1 MARGCQGRNDSF
13 PSVLAIT
20 ALDLGSRA
28 SSSGPRY
35 LLVQAESAAYWRAML
50 RDLRLHHFRCFD
62 HLIFEPSPGLNLI
75 IGANAQGK
83 SSLLEAACL
92 LLRLQSP
99 RSASLIE
106 AVRFN
111 HPGFSLDGH
120 WNDRHMSIKFVD
132 SLKGFALDSKVQSRT
147 ADYLAIARV
156 SWISNDDIFLVR
168 GSGSHRRRYL
178 DFLGAQVAPNYLRH
192 LRAYERALRSRNALL
207 KEERPRREIEAFDR
221 PLLEAGAHLLATR
234 RELCLDLAPLAT
246 QALSVISGGSELL
259 ELFYRP
265 GLSADFPADLAASR
279 AEEIRVR
286 TTLVGPHRDDIEIL
300 LEGRLASSFA
310 SEGQQRSVALAL
322 KLAQARRLEE
332 VADVPPLFCID
343 DVFGELDPIR
353 RNNLLAAL
361 PTTAQKL
368 VTATTL
374 QWMEFAPT
382 AVEYRLKDGTIT
394 REN

>member
-1 MARGCQGRNDSF
+1 MQSLPVPR
-13 PSVLAIT
+13 T
-20 ALDLGSRA
+20 
-28 SSSGPRY
+28 SSYCSRY
-35 LLVQAESAAYWRAML
+35 LLVQVESAAYWKAML

-62 HLIFEPSPGLNLI
+62 YLIFEPSPGLNLI
-75 IGANAQGK
+75 TGANAQGK
-83 SSLLEAACL
+83 SSLLEAACV

-99 RSASLIE
+99 RSASLVE

-111 HPGFSLDGH
+111 RSGFSLDGH
-120 WNDRHMSIKFVD
+120 WNDRHMIVKFVD
-132 SLKGFALDSKVQSRT
+132 SLKAFALDSKPQSRT
-147 ADYLAIARV
+147 ADYLAVARV
-156 SWISNDDIFLVR
+156 SWISNDDILLVR

-207 KEERPRREIEAFDR
+207 KEERPRREIEAFDK
-221 PLLEAGAHLLATR
+221 PLLEAGGYLFATR
-234 RELCLDLAPLAT
+234 RELCSDLAPLASE
-246 QALSVISGGSELL
+246 ALSVISGGTEEL

-265 GLSADFPADLAASR
+265 GSPENFPASLAASR
-279 AEEIRVR
+279 ADEVR
-286 TTLVGPHRDDIEIL
+286 TRTTVVGPHRDDIEIL
-300 LEGRLASSFA
+300 LEGRLAASFA

-322 KLAQARRLEE
+322 KLGQARRLESAAE
-332 VADVPPLFCID
+332 AAPLFLID

-361 PTTAQKL
+361 PSTAQKF

-374 QWMEFAPT
+374 QWMEFAST
-382 AVEYRLKDGTIT
+382 AVEFRLKDGTIT

>member
-1 MARGCQGRNDSF
+1 
-13 PSVLAIT
+13 
-20 ALDLGSRA
+20 
-28 SSSGPRY
+28 
-35 LLVQAESAAYWRAML
+35 LVPEESAAYGRAML

-75 IGANAQGK
+75 TGANAQGK
-83 SSLLEAACL
+83 SSLLEAACV

-99 RSASLIE
+99 RSASLVE

-111 HPGFSLDGH
+111 QPGFALDGH
-120 WNDRHMSIKFVD
+120 WKDRHLSVKFID
-132 SLKGFALDSKVQSRT
+132 SLKGFALDSKPQSRT
-147 ADYLAIARV
+147 ADYLAVARV
-156 SWISNDDIFLVR
+156 SWISNDDILLVR

-207 KEERPRREIEAFDR
+207 KEDRPRQEIEAFDK
-221 PLLEAGAHLLATR
+221 PLLEAGNHLLATR
-234 RELCLDLAPLAT
+234 RQLCLDLAPLAT
-246 QALSVISGGSELL
+246 QALSVISGGSEQL

-265 GLSADFPADLAASR
+265 GSPDNFPADLDASR
-279 AEEIRVR
+279 ADEIRVR

-300 LEGRLASSFA
+300 LDGRVASSFA
-310 SEGQQRSVALAL
+310 SEGQQRSMALAL

-332 VADVPPLFCID
+332 AADVPPLFCID

-361 PTTAQKL
+361 PSAAQKL

-374 QWMEFAPT
+374 QWMEFAP
-382 AVEYRLKDGTIT
+382 AAAEYRLKDGRIT
-394 REN
+394 CGN